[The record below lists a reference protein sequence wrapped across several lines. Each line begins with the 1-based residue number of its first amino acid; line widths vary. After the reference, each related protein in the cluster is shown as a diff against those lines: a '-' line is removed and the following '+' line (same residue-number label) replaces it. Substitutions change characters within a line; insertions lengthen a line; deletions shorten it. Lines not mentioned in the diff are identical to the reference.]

1 MKKRGWRFLGKRLG
15 MMGKRY
21 KSTENYMC
29 YCFLFENLAIFGFA
43 YDYDDITDKSQVF
56 SRMRR
61 IVSQLAEAA
70 SVNV

>member
-1 MKKRGWRFLGKRLG
+1 

-21 KSTENYMC
+21 KSTENSMC
-29 YCFLFENLAIFGFA
+29 HCFIFENLAIFGFRYNYNNVA
-43 YDYDDITDKSQVF
+43 NKSQAF

-70 SVNV
+70 SIHV